1 MRAAGGENEEEGKKK
16 IGVVF
21 LFFSPLTIIYKELV
35 QSFSRNGR
43 ECASTVL
50 AGVLHRASRSDGGRN
65 VCRLSFYSHIM
76 YTSTIHIKPCVFNG
90 QNVLL
95 FFQWKTISMRND
107 GILTSPVLARMN
119 WSS

>member
-21 LFFSPLTIIYKELV
+21 LFSPLTIIYKELV

-95 FFQWKTISMRND
+95 FFQLKTISMRND